1 MAISYRE
8 TAELSCPDCRTT
20 FPAVVWLLLDID
32 EEPQAAAELAADQ
45 LNRVRCPACG
55 DEGPAGAPLM
65 VHDGRLRR
73 VLFAPTPGAAD
84 HELREQARDL
94 HALLVGSIDEAAR
107 GPYLADVDISAD
119 SAGLARQ
126 TARLLRRRGGGA
138 SAAAGTQRDEVSAR
152 PAAGPD
158 PVIALQAALEE
169 LLAADDAAEL
179 QLVVQRHPVLIDPT
193 TAATIGQLASAAEVQ
208 GEAQIAGGLRRAAQ
222 LLRQVGGTSQQL
234 TALPPAVLAEL
245 LAAVD
250 EAALETVVGR
260 HPLLL
265 DPAVDQLLAEEVATA
280 LSDGDSRLADALELR
295 RDALQRLRGEPNAPE
310 LEAAVEALLLAEDQ
324 EACGLILSERP
335 LLLSDAAED
344 ALWRVAAEARR
355 SGDDDLARYAVECRA
370 LIKRVRRTEG

>member
-8 TAELSCPDCRTT
+8 TAELSCPECRTAFT
-20 FPAVVWLLLDID
+20 ADVWLLLDID
-32 EEPQAAAELAADQ
+32 EEPLAAAELAVGR
-45 LNRVRCPACG
+45 LNLVRCPGCG
-55 DEGPAGAPLM
+55 DQGPAGAPLM

-73 VLFAPTPGAAD
+73 VLFVPTPAAAD

-107 GPYLADVDISAD
+107 GAYLADVDISAD

-126 TARLLRRRGGGA
+126 VGRLLRRRGGE
-138 SAAAGTQRDEVSAR
+138 AAGAPGVQREEVDV
-152 PAAGPD
+152 PADGPD
-158 PVIALQAALEE
+158 PVTALQAALED

-179 QLVVQRHPVLIDPT
+179 QAVVARHPVLLDPT

-208 GEAQIAGGLRRAAQ
+208 GELQIAGGLRRAAQ

-245 LAAVD
+245 LAAAD
-250 EAALETVVGR
+250 EAVLENVVGR

-265 DPAVDQLLAEEVATA
+265 DPVVDQLLADEITAA
-280 LSDGDSRLADALELR
+280 LSIGDSRRADALEVR
-295 RDALQRLRGEPNAPE
+295 REVLQRLRGEPNTPE
-310 LEAAVEALLLAEDQ
+310 LEAAIEALLLAEDQ
-324 EACGLILSERP
+324 AACAQVLTDLP
-335 LLLSDAAED
+335 VLLSDAAED